1 MLYTITRHLD
11 PSMMRCLLNTACFTI
26 AVALLLE
33 NKHKYL
39 VKGDIIKYEKTLQAC
54 YCGFLIHL
62 IYLRGWGDRNLA
74 QVFSIFNDIFKTML
88 VTKLQVL
95 LGGSNVK
102 HI

>member
-1 MLYTITRHLD
+1 
-11 PSMMRCLLNTACFTI
+11 
-26 AVALLLE
+26 LLE

-62 IYLRGWGDRNLA
+62 IYLRGWGDRSLA
-74 QVFSIFNDIFKTML
+74 QDFSIFNDTFKTML

-95 LGGSNVK
+95 LGGKQCQTYLTAMHNTIK
-102 HI
+102 NTNNKNIYLFATIK